1 MENFGFYNNH
11 QNIKLNSKFKLK
23 YELTATSTHMSDG
36 KFKTANLLFI
46 TYNRKKLGKIF
57 ILLRVGKANFISN
70 TTQYRKD
77 QQNIFKR

>member
-1 MENFGFYNNH
+1 
-11 QNIKLNSKFKLK
+11 
-23 YELTATSTHMSDG
+23 MSDG